1 MNINNLVL
9 IKDHDILE
17 GVVGGFTLA
26 ILTYILAKKFRL
38 NTFYVL
44 MISFA
49 LTWIVRRIVVN
60 FFLHI
65 KNSLTPFNSIIN
77 NRFFHK

>member
-9 IKDHDILE
+9 IKDHDVLE
-17 GVVGGFTLA
+17 GIVGGFTLA

-38 NTFYVL
+38 NTFNVV
-44 MISFA
+44 MISFM
-49 LTWIVRRIVVN
+49 LTYIVRKAAVN
-60 FFLHI
+60 FFLYI
-65 KNSLTPFNSIIN
+65 KKELMSFNSIIN